1 MKHLKQTIAILLT
14 LLMIV
19 TAVPFSVFGLTEAQK
34 TCKHDWTSKDFSA
47 GNMASPANCVSAATY
62 YLICTKC
69 GANAKDVPEAKDKVV
84 ADPTGKPDPNAHPE
98 DKLKVTKAAVPATCK
113 TAGETEEKTCTLC
126 GKVAVESTL
135 TPSDPNAHVAA
146 DGTVADCTKGITC
159 VNCGKTLQKD
169 PNKHPKDKVQ
179 VVVKGTAA
187 TCGTDGKTDTTFCTA
202 CNKTVDAGTTIPA
215 TGKHTEKTAATC
227 SKKAVCSVCNKEYGD
242 FDTTKHNLE
251 KHDAVAVSCTTD
263 GKKEYWQCKDCKK
276 IFSDDKGTTE
286 TTEAALVIKADGKS
300 HDLEKVAE
308 KKASC
313 SAEGNIEYWHCKTCD
328 HYYKDQAATQ
338 SITKAETVVEKAPH
352 TWGKMTLVEGN
363 CEKGGKATHE
373 CSVCKTKEDV
383 VIVAGQHPVDAQ
395 KTTKGKAATC
405 TEAGST
411 DEIACELCGTK
422 IQVSTEIAA
431 LGHDYTGAAAT
442 GKGDGTHTFACIRCK
457 EPGAAVACVDD
468 DKDCKCDICKQQL
481 AHVFTNYVSD
491 NNATCAE
498 DGTKTAI
505 CDVCGKG
512 KDTVKDEGSKALA
525 AHDYEWTELNDATCL
540 ANGHRK
546 GVCKVCGAETMEE
559 ITDTAL
565 GHEESDWLYPE
576 GFDCTVGGNRYKK
589 CTRCGETMT
598 TEAIEGR
605 AHSEVID
612 PEVPRTCTTDGKS
625 AGSHCDVCGK
635 IITPQAIFKAEG
647 HKADE
652 NGFTTVAV
660 ATCTTDGSKKAKCGV
675 CGQDFTET
683 IPAIGHSYV
692 DTVVKPTCE
701 GSGYTLHKCSICGDE
716 KKENISSPTGHKMKE
731 TIKPAT
737 MDANGKVVQTCS
749 VCGKKVV
756 DKVYKIKK
764 IALSQMT
771 YARTSKKNTP
781 KVVVTD
787 SKGNKL
793 QKNVDYTV
801 KYASGRKAVGTYKV
815 VVTFKGEYSGKKTLK
830 FKVVPPV
837 VKNVKVKAG
846 TRSASLTWDRN
857 KFADVYVIYRAT
869 TKNGKFKKIASTND
883 LGYTVTG
890 LTSGKVYYFKVRAVR
905 KLDTGNYYSADS
917 AIKKVTV
924 K

>member
-19 TAVPFSVFGLTEAQK
+19 TAVPFMAFGLTETQK
-34 TCKHDWTSKDFSA
+34 NCKHDWTSKDFSEA
-47 GNMASPANCVSAATY
+47 NMAAPANCKSAATY

-84 ADPTGKPDPNAHPE
+84 ADPTGKPNPDAHPA
-98 DKLKVTKAAVPATCK
+98 DKLKVTKEEVKPTC
-113 TAGETEEKTCTLC
+113 TASGQTAEKTCTLC
-126 GKVAVESTL
+126 GKVAEEAKL
-135 TPSDPNAHVAA
+135 TPSDPNAHIAS

-251 KHDAVAVSCTTD
+251 KNDAVAVSCTTD

-286 TTEAALVIKADGKS
+286 TTEAALVIKADGKT
-300 HDLEKVAE
+300 HNLEKVAA
-308 KKASC
+308 KKADC
-313 SAEGNIEYWHCKTCD
+313 KAEGNIEYWHCKTCD

-338 SITKAETVVEKAPH
+338 SITKAETVVAKTEH
-352 TWGKMTLVEGN
+352 TWGDWVYPEGYK
-363 CEKGGKATHE
+363 CADGGKVSHT
-373 CSVCKTKEDV
+373 CKVCGEKEEKTV
-383 VIVAGQHPVDAQ
+383 NAGEHVDL
-395 KTTKGKAATC
+395 KTEKKVDPTC
-405 TEAGST
+405 TEKGKTEKIYCAK
-411 DEIACELCGTK
+411 CGVVVTE
-422 IQVSTEIAA
+422 STEIEA
-431 LGHDYTGAAAT
+431 LGHDYTGAVAT
-442 GKGDGTHTFACIRCK
+442 GKGDGTHTFACTRCK
-457 EPGAAVACVDD
+457 EPGEPVACVDD

-481 AHVFTNYVSD
+481 EHVFTNYVSD

-498 DGTKTAI
+498 DGTKTAT
-505 CDVCGKG
+505 CDICGKG
-512 KDTVKDEGSKALA
+512 KDTIKDEGSKNGA
-525 AHDYEWTELNDATCL
+525 AHDYEWTDMNDATCL
-540 ANGHRK
+540 KNGHRK

-559 ITDTAL
+559 LTDTAL
-565 GHEESDWLYPE
+565 GHLESDWLYPE
-576 GFDCTVGGNRYKK
+576 GFDCTVGGNRYKQ

-612 PEVPRTCTTDGKS
+612 PEVPRTCTQDGKS

-652 NGFTTVAV
+652 NGFTTIAV
-660 ATCTTDGSKKAKCGV
+660 ATCEADGSRKAKCAV
-675 CGQDFTET
+675 CGEEFTEKL
-683 IPAIGHSYV
+683 PATGHSFR

-701 GSGYTLHKCSICGDE
+701 GSGYTLHKCTICGKE
-716 KKENISSPTGHKMKE
+716 EKENISSPTGHKMKE

-749 VCGKKVV
+749 VCGKKVT

-764 IALSQMT
+764 VALSQTT

-787 SKGNKL
+787 AKGNKL

-837 VKNVKVKAG
+837 VKNVKAKAA

-857 KFADVYVIYRAT
+857 KFADTYVIYRAT

-890 LTSGKVYYFKVRAVR
+890 LTSGKVYYFKVIAVR
-905 KLDTGNYYSADS
+905 KLDSGNYYSADS